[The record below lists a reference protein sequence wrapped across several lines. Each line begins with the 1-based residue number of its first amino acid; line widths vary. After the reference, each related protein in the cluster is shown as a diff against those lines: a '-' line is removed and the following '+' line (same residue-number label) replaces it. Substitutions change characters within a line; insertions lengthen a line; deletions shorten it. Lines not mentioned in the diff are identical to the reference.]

1 LKNYVRTG
9 KALVFTT
16 RMKGHVS
23 AWSDPDNNSA
33 FYYHYRS
40 PKAWARL
47 QWYVSLALP
56 EDKLCEASRFMVYT
70 KETHSWIVNG
80 TKGKG
85 NAKRHPADTKKINLL
100 CYLSEL
106 LDDLMCDPDVVR
118 VSSRSAGFESFLFQG
133 KKK

>member
-1 LKNYVRTG
+1 
-9 KALVFTT
+9 
-16 RMKGHVS
+16 
-23 AWSDPDNNSA
+23 
-33 FYYHYRS
+33 
-40 PKAWARL
+40 
-47 QWYVSLALP
+47 
-56 EDKLCEASRFMVYT
+56 MVYT